1 MIFARLSL
9 YALPALYALFV
20 WWFSTGIII
29 WLDNLPRHT
38 HRWSMAAGTLLL
50 AVSLHRLRA
59 VSGDTS
65 LTAAY
70 AGFTYGLLVW
80 GWQEM
85 SFFMGFVTGPVREPC
100 PADCTGWPCFVRA
113 LRACLYHELTSLAFG
128 GLIVALTWHGAN
140 QVGTWTYVV
149 LWSMRMSAKLNV
161 LLGVRNLNA
170 EFIPEHLAFIRSF
183 LRERPMNELFPVSV
197 TVSTIAA
204 VLLVQHA
211 LAASAS
217 PFIATGWSFVSV
229 LMVLAVIEHWFL
241 VVPLPAPALWDWSV
255 SAARSVPGRRKF
267 GFTAPL
273 PQLAP
278 LSGRMHT
285 NAPLGGD

>member
-1 MIFARLSL
+1 MRAARGLCRVCLVVQTRGLSFGSIICRAARIAGAWRR
-9 YALPALYALFV
+9 AL
-20 WWFSTGIII
+20 II
-29 WLDNLPRHT
+29 
-38 HRWSMAAGTLLL
+38 L
-50 AVSLHRLRA
+50 AIALHRLHA
-59 VSGDTS
+59 VRGDTS
-65 LTAAY
+65 LAAAY

-113 LRACLYHELTSLAFG
+113 LRACLYHEMTSLAFG
-128 GLIVALTWHGAN
+128 ALIVALTWRSAN

-183 LRERPMNELFPVSV
+183 LRQRPMNALFPVSV
-197 TVSTIAA
+197 TISTIVA
-204 VLLVQHA
+204 VLVAQHT
-211 LAASAS
+211 LAPGVSIFA
-217 PFIATGWSFVSV
+217 ATGGSFISV
-229 LMVLAVIEHWFL
+229 LLILAVAEHWFL
-241 VVPLPAPALWDWSV
+241 VLPLPAPALWNWSLSITNPV
-255 SAARSVPGRRKF
+255 QTPRKF
-267 GFTAPL
+267 DFTTPL

-278 LSGRMHT
+278 LSVRLHT
-285 NAPLGGD
+285 NAPLGGDR